1 MVEWNVPVPDDLDSR
16 VRNHVAEHGG
26 GELSDYVRKAV
37 RRQLL
42 SEKIRDIRQR
52 NAGED
57 PQVIED
63 EINEALAA
71 IRENR
76 S

>member
-1 MVEWNVPVPDDLDSR
+1 MAEWNLPIPDDLDSR

-26 GELSDYVRKAV
+26 GDLSEYVQKAV

-42 SEKIRDIRQR
+42 SETVRDIRQR
-52 NAGED
+52 HADAD

-71 IRENR
+71 VRESR
-76 S
+76 A